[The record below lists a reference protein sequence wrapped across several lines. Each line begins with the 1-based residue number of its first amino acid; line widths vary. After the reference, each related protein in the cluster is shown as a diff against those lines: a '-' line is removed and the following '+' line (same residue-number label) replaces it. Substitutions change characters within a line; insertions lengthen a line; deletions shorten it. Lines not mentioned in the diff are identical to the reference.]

1 MTTVPANA
9 LFLGRRV
16 ACAVILA
23 LMFLAAGARP
33 PLAATIRP
41 IEGFKKSTDPSVAFA
56 KNTIDFYGLR
66 IRETKE
72 DVVVSYNGKK
82 VASSPAIK
90 FMRKELY
97 IKDAYVADDYP
108 RQGMRTLFIPT
119 FSGGANCCVEDVIVT
134 KTEKSLIV
142 AIVHSGSG
150 SGVSPEAV
158 KADVPIVV
166 SSVCAMQVELRNVD
180 KEALGWCTATAPR
193 PDTCLVFD
201 DNAWRF
207 ARPGEK
213 PALYDALLEKELA
226 AAADPGNQPHHGEP
240 LDKEVL
246 YANAVNILFYSIMG
260 GKSDAESSDF
270 LHKALPGLDA
280 EHRRNFIANV
290 KETITACDALTSKAI
305 SLDATGAAPAS
316 PAPNVPPRDTGSA
329 SGRFT
334 RTPCGSIAD
343 AASKLEWFV
352 GPDVDMTFDQARDW
366 AKELAVCGQGWGL
379 PTLAQLATLHDPR
392 LTAGTGFSVGGKH
405 WPAHIDPLFSG
416 IGGGSWA
423 WSREEPNAATAKA
436 YNFNQGTETRTG
448 KSGQGLAVRAFA
460 VRGLTSA
467 P

>member
-9 LFLGRRV
+9 LFWGRRM
-16 ACAVILA
+16 ACVGILA
-23 LMFLAAGARP
+23 LLFLAAGTSP
-33 PLAATIRP
+33 SLAATIHP

-66 IRETKE
+66 IKETKE

-134 KTEKSLIV
+134 KTEKSLAV
-142 AIVHSGSG
+142 AVVHSGSG

-158 KADVPIVV
+158 KADAPIVV

-180 KEALGWCTATAPR
+180 KEAFGWCTATAPR
-193 PDTCLVFD
+193 PDACLVFD
-201 DNAWRF
+201 DDAWRF
-207 ARPGEK
+207 AKSGEN
-213 PALYDALLEKELA
+213 PALYNALLQKELA
-226 AAADPGNQPHHGEP
+226 AATDPGNQPHYGEP
-240 LDKEVL
+240 LDKEVV
-246 YANAVNILFYSIMG
+246 YANAVNILFYSIMA
-260 GKSDAESSDF
+260 GKSEAESSDF
-270 LHKALPGLDA
+270 LHRALPGLDA
-280 EHRRNFIANV
+280 EHRRNFITNV
-290 KETITACDALTSKAI
+290 KKAIADCDALTSKTI
-305 SLDATGAAPAS
+305 RLDATDAAPAS
-316 PAPNVPPRDTGSA
+316 PASNVPPRDAASA

-343 AASKLEWFV
+343 AAGKLEWFI
-352 GPDVDMTFDQARDW
+352 GPDVDMTFDQAMDW
-366 AKELAVCGQGWGL
+366 AKALAVCGQGWVL
-379 PTLAQLATLHDPR
+379 PTMAQLASLRDPR
-392 LTAGTGFSVGGKH
+392 LTAGTGFYAGGKH
-405 WPAHIDPLFSG
+405 WPARIDPLFSG
-416 IGGGSWA
+416 IGGGSWV

-460 VRGLTSA
+460 VRGLASA